1 MLNRILFKLMNFWP
15 PYLGAGIR
23 IKSISTDFL
32 VINVEMKLRF
42 WNKNIFGTQ
51 FGGSLYSMVDP
62 FLVLILNQNLGKK
75 YIIWD
80 KAAVIRF
87 KKPGISKVKATLSL
101 TRAEIETIKEKTAS
115 GEKYE
120 PHFLIHITDDLNN
133 IIAEIEKTLY
143 IKIR

>member
-1 MLNRILFKLMNFWP
+1 MFNRVLFKLMNIWP

-23 IKSISTDFL
+23 IKSIRADFL
-32 VINVEMKLRF
+32 EIKVEMKLHF

-51 FGGSLYSMVDP
+51 FGGSLYSMIDP

-80 KAAVIRF
+80 KAAIIRF
-87 KKPGISKVKATLSL
+87 KKPGTSKVKATLSL
-101 TRAEIETIKEKTAS
+101 TNAEIDIIKEKTAT

-120 PHFLIHITDDLNN
+120 PHYFIQITDELNN
-133 IIAEIEKTLY
+133 IIAEVEKTLY
-143 IKIR
+143 IKKK